1 MWICQSLV
9 YTFFMP
15 IFLKN
20 VDFYFLFML
29 MIWRTVFFYVLT
41 PFIVRLILNHQL
53 KCKLSWIS
61 SCSTFVNN
69 LLNSWWLYSWLR
81 MSFLHF
87 MVKVEWNSSYD
98 YFLPVRI
105 NLINICLMNGVSIL
119 LHRLHLYIFARKH
132 IFYWHIHFQEQAH
145 CLLSNFRYADIF

>member
-9 YTFFMP
+9 YTFLMP

-20 VDFYFLFML
+20 VDFYFLLML
-29 MIWRTVFFYVLT
+29 MIWR
-41 PFIVRLILNHQL
+41 
-53 KCKLSWIS
+53 

-81 MSFLHF
+81 MSLLYF

-119 LHRLHLYIFARKH
+119 LHRLLLYIFARKH
-132 IFYWHIHFQEQAH
+132 IFDWHIHFQEQAH
-145 CLLSNFRYADIF
+145 CLLSNFRYADIFQCISIAIIYK